1 MDKCTYAKEGET
13 KSKYCFAVGDMQP
26 ECKDSG
32 SSTGGNGAGTDT
44 SAAAGEAGSTD
55 ADGGAPK
62 TSPVAGGAATAG
74 NGGVAT
80 TVAGGAPETTP
91 GATGVAT
98 TSAGGSGGDTVFDK
112 FSQCVHN
119 RCLIRQG

>member
-13 KSKYCFAVGDMQP
+13 NSKYCFAVGDMQP

-32 SSTGGNGAGTDT
+32 SSTEGNGAGAESTDG
-44 SAAAGEAGSTD
+44 AGEAGSTE
-55 ADGGAPK
+55 ANGGGPK
-62 TSPVAGGAATAG
+62 TSPVADGATSAG

-112 FSQCVHN
+112 PSQCVHN
-119 RCLIRQG
+119 RCLIRKG